1 MYELTGTGRYRLAA
15 QADGA
20 GTMAPPEGLE
30 AQLRTG
36 ALAQVPAVTGLQRW
50 LQAVPPRR
58 HFVSAKCS
66 TSSFHFF
73 HEEA

>member
-1 MYELTGTGRYRLAA
+1 MYELTEAERHRLAP
-15 QADGA
+15 QADVA
-20 GTMAPPEGLE
+20 GTMAPPQGLE
-30 AQLRTG
+30 AQLRIG

-58 HFVSAKCS
+58 YFVSAKCS

>member
-1 MYELTGTGRYRLAA
+1 MYELTEAGRHRLAP

-36 ALAQVPAVTGLQRW
+36 ALGSSAGCHRVAAVAASSPAPAPFRVCKMFHILI
-50 LQAVPPRR
+50 
-58 HFVSAKCS
+58 
-66 TSSFHFF
+66 SFFS
-73 HEEA
+73 

>member
-1 MYELTGTGRYRLAA
+1 MYELTEAERLRLAP

-58 HFVSAKCS
+58 YFMSAKCS
-66 TSSFHFF
+66 TSSFQFF

>member
-1 MYELTGTGRYRLAA
+1 MYELTEAGRHRLAP

-36 ALAQVPAVTGLQRW
+36 ALAQVPAVTGLQR
-50 LQAVPPRR
+50 
-58 HFVSAKCS
+58 
-66 TSSFHFF
+66 
-73 HEEA
+73 